1 MSDMSGARAGNDS
14 VPHHLDCDRL
24 REMAQIARYHREHE
38 RFYAM
43 RDLELAAD
51 LRRESNALKALADG
65 WLRAAGGPGPS
76 PDGQPPGAHFRALG
90 CEDLSDVAAVA
101 ATGILF
107 MEGEGEPLELS
118 RLRQRLGETSRALAE
133 TAEQLDRHMDAAW
146 QRELALLSPALARAA
161 YHRFEV
167 LTRTTLA
174 SRKKEVA
181 SRLLA
186 TSHQALQN
194 LDLRPAGLRADLLG
208 AARLL
213 LTASWLLDMGA
224 GVLADQAGEFGLLDP
239 DWTAYVE
246 ELQGFA
252 GPEGRPASPGHE
264 EG

>member
-1 MSDMSGARAGNDS
+1 MAR
-14 VPHHLDCDRL
+14 
-24 REMAQIARYHREHE
+24 IARYHREHE

-43 RDLELAAD
+43 KDLELAAD

-65 WLRAAGGPGPS
+65 WLRAAGRPVPGTAARR
-76 PDGQPPGAHFRALG
+76 PGSQFRALG
-90 CEDLSDVAAVA
+90 CEDLSDVTAVA

-118 RLRQRLGETSRALAE
+118 RLKGKLRETSRALAE
-133 TAEQLDRHMDAAW
+133 TAQQLDGHMDAAW
-146 QRELALLSPALARAA
+146 QRELALLTPALARAA

-174 SRKKEVA
+174 SGKKGVA

-186 TSHQALQN
+186 TAGQALENQ
-194 LDLRPAGLRADLLG
+194 DFRPAAVRADLAG
-208 AARLL
+208 AARLVR
-213 LTASWLLDMGA
+213 TASWLLDMGA
-224 GVLADQAGEFGLLDP
+224 CVLADQAAEFGRLDP

-246 ELQGFA
+246 ELEGFA
-252 GPEGRPASPGHE
+252 RPDGPPVSPGDA